1 MKRNCLIVF
10 FVFLWFGVSS
20 LHAQRTT
27 EVSGKVLDA
36 DKLPIPGVNVVIKG
50 TSIGTITDL
59 NGLYNLTVPDPEQSV
74 LVFSFIGFDTQE
86 IKVGNKTVIHV
97 VLASTAISLEEV
109 VAIGYGTAK
118 RKDLTGSVSSIKAGD
133 VEKVPVANIA
143 QALSGK
149 VAGVQVNQASGSP
162 DADIRILVRGGTS
175 ITQSNEPLY
184 IIDGFPTEDGLKG
197 IDPSDIE
204 SIDVLK
210 DASSTA
216 IFGARGANGVIVVTT
231 KKGKEGKTLVNY
243 DMYYGFKQLN
253 NKMDVLN
260 PYEFALLEYERA
272 TKSADE
278 LLKFNTTYGEF
289 SLIKENYLNRS
300 GIDWQDEV
308 FDGRNP
314 KTQMHKLSVSGGSK
328 GMNYAASF
336 TRNDDDGIMEGS
348 GLERNGVRLKLDYK
362 ANDKLKTTY
371 NVSYTDEKTKGMGSL
386 SDQGYFSRMQ
396 HIIQYRPTIG
406 LGNDQDLLTSDI
418 DPLLQDDSGNTMV
431 NPIASIE
438 GEQREKRNRYLTL
451 NGGLEYKLLP
461 SLIYNGS
468 IGYRTRDYNMNE
480 FYTMRSLQGKREGA
494 PYGTKTINR
503 YETVTYNNTL
513 TYKYEKNR
521 NHRFDGMV
529 GMEYFNQKID
539 FVSLGS
545 KGFPE
550 ENFGLNDMS
559 LGVDPMINSTYVYPG
574 ETMISFF
581 GRLNYQLKNRY
592 LFTATFRA
600 DGSSKFGA
608 NNKWGYFPSGS
619 FAWRASEE
627 PFIQNLNLFSNLK
640 FRLSYGSAGN
650 NQIGNFMSLPL
661 MTSDWTAV
669 NDMMVISYRNA
680 RLANPNLK
688 WETNVTQN
696 IGMDAGFFR
705 NRLEVTFDYYRNT
718 TKDLLLA
725 AQLPFISGHATT
737 MKNVGKTKN
746 NGVEMSITSRN
757 IETKDFSWTTTVNLA
772 ANKNEVVD
780 LYKSDFFLA
789 KSGWATVSE
798 FNSADYIIKE
808 GRSLGQM
815 WGYTSDGIYGVD
827 DFDFAN
833 NVYTLKEGVPVD
845 KNSVAQPGSWKYR
858 DISGP
863 NGQPDG
869 IIDSNDMSIIGDAN
883 PTLFGG
889 INNQFNYKGFD
900 LNVFLNFSLG
910 ADVYNANNMYYSK
923 MSNRYK
929 NVIGGAANRFT
940 YIDESGVN
948 IKNDPAALTALNQ
961 GKDFASVS
969 GSSSLIFSSRYVE
982 DGSFLRLN
990 NISLGYTLPKSLVE
1004 KVKIGNLRVYATVY
1018 NLKTWTNYSGFDP
1031 EVNTKP
1037 NGNLTPGIDWGAYPR
1052 NMSFVFG
1059 LNLSL

>member
-10 FVFLWFGVSS
+10 FVFLWFGVSA
-20 LHAQRTT
+20 LQAQRTI
-27 EVSGKVLDA
+27 EVTGKVLDS
-36 DKLPIPGVNVVIKG
+36 DKLPIPGVNVVLKG
-50 TSIGTITDL
+50 SSTGTIT
-59 NGLYNLTVPDPEQSV
+59 GLDGGFEMRITDPEKAV

-86 IKVGNKTVIHV
+86 VLVGNKSVINI
-97 VLASTAISLEEV
+97 VLSYSAISLEEV

-133 VEKVPVANIA
+133 VDKVPVANIA

-216 IFGARGANGVIVVTT
+216 IFGSRGANGVIVVTT

-243 DMYYGFKQLN
+243 DMYYGFKSLN
-253 NKMDVLN
+253 KKMDVLN
-260 PYEFALLEYERA
+260 PYDFVMLEYERA
-272 TKSADE
+272 TKSDDE
-278 LLKFNTTYGEF
+278 LLKFNNTYGEF
-289 SLIKENYLNRS
+289 SQIKENYLGRP

-308 FDGRNP
+308 FDGRSP

-328 GMNYAASF
+328 GMNYSASF
-336 TRNDDDGIMEGS
+336 TRNDDDGIMDGS

-362 ANDKLKTTY
+362 ANDKLKTSY

-406 LGNDQDLLTSDI
+406 LGDDQELLTSDI

-438 GEQREKRNRYLTL
+438 GEQRAKRNRYLTL

-461 SLIYNGS
+461 SLVYNGS
-468 IGYRTRDYNMNE
+468 IGYRTRDYNIDE

-494 PYGTKTINR
+494 PYGKKSINH
-503 YETVTYNNTL
+503 YETITYNNTL

-521 NHRFDGMV
+521 FHRFDGMV
-529 GMEYFNQKID
+529 GMEYFNQKVD

-550 ENFGLNDMS
+550 ENFGLNDMA

-574 ETMISFF
+574 EKMVSFF
-581 GRLNYQLKNRY
+581 GRVNYQLRSRY

-608 NNKWGYFPSGS
+608 NNKWGYFPAAS

-627 PFIQNLNLFSNLK
+627 PFIQRLNVFSNLK
-640 FRLSYGSAGN
+640 LRLSYGTAGN

-669 NDMMVISYRNA
+669 NDLMVISYRNA
-680 RLANPNLK
+680 RLANPDLK

-696 IGMDAGFFR
+696 FGVDAGFFK
-705 NRLEVTFDYYRNT
+705 NRLEITFDLYSNT

-725 AQLPFISGHATT
+725 AQLPYISGHATT
-737 MKNVGKTKN
+737 MKNVGQTKN
-746 NGVEMSITSRN
+746 NGVEFSITSRN
-757 IETKDFSWTTTVNLA
+757 LETKSFSWTTTLNLA
-772 ANKNEVVD
+772 ANRNEVVS

-798 FNSADYIIKE
+798 FNSADYIVKT
-808 GRSLGQM
+808 GLPLGQM
-815 WGYTSDGIYGVD
+815 WGYTWDGIYGVE
-827 DFDFAN
+827 DFDYADK
-833 NVYTLKEGVPVD
+833 VYTLKEGIPVD
-845 KNSVAQPGSWKYR
+845 KNSAAQPGSWKYR

-863 NGQPDG
+863 DGLPDG
-869 IIDSNDMSIIGDAN
+869 IIDSNDMSVIGDAN

-900 LNVFLNFSLG
+900 LSFFLNFSLG
-910 ADVYNANNMYYSK
+910 ADVYNANSMYYSK
-923 MSNRYK
+923 MSTRYK
-929 NVIGGAANRFT
+929 NVMAGAANRFT
-940 YIDESGVN
+940 YIDSEGVN
-948 IKNDPAALTALNQ
+948 VRNDPAALAEINQ
-961 GKDFASVS
+961 GKEFASVN
-969 GSSSLIFSSRYVE
+969 GSSSLVFSSRNVE

-990 NISLGYTLPKSLVE
+990 TISLGYTLPKSLVE
-1004 KVKIGNLRVYATVY
+1004 KAKIGNMRVYATVY

-1031 EVNTKP
+1031 EVNTRP